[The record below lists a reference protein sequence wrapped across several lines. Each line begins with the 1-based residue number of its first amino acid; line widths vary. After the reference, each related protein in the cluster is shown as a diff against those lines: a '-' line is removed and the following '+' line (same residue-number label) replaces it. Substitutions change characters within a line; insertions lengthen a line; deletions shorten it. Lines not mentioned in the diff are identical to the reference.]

1 MSSTEPKLSKTQAAA
16 LEKFR
21 ESVQDLLPGLPYTDD
36 HYLLKWLRARNFN
49 LKNAEAMI
57 RRHAEFRVQM
67 DVDFLVNNWKPSEV
81 VEKYFSGG
89 LCGWDREGSPLWWEV
104 VGDLDPSGLM
114 RSERPG
120 VFLRSKVR
128 ELELMLAECQRQTH
142 LLGRQVG
149 SMVLIVDLN
158 NLSRR
163 HLWRPFLNSNLEEL
177 PSRASSIEADLA
189 TAGAGLRQ
197 AHSTPHPPVLHQSL
211 R

>member
-1 MSSTEPKLSKTQAAA
+1 MITTSSSGSE
-16 LEKFR
+16 
-21 ESVQDLLPGLPYTDD
+21 
-36 HYLLKWLRARNFN
+36 
-49 LKNAEAMI
+49 
-57 RRHAEFRVQM
+57 HAEFRVQM